1 MISYFNY
8 TKRVANGWWDR
19 RDFTNR
25 WWRLGRADQRWTP
38 PAYSAL
44 RQALD
49 PQRNP
54 YLAQRSPL
62 FLHMEALPRRTR
74 SDNQTGGTGFAGAFM
89 EEPVAAT
96 VVLTDEN
103 RHDGTAYLSL
113 LHCVNDGETMER
125 LLGALMEH
133 LWEMGRHRIVG
144 PTGLSPHLE
153 SGVLQ
158 NFFQLSP
165 PLHTPYQ
172 PPYFP
177 ELIESVMTPVAQS
190 QLYMLDITPTPIATP
205 RGPAQLRPLTPAHL
219 GQILLP
225 LLAAACEANGAY
237 PAPTAVEAAF
247 MLRWLQVWPLVGWL
261 AELHGQPV
269 GFVLLQPDL
278 SASLRLAN
286 GGRNL
291 LWRTWLQWRSRRP
304 VRAGRLLYGGVL
316 PAWRGQGIGR
326 QLWQQALHTAQQHG
340 WHTLTIGPVTD
351 KTPGATFLAQA
362 GAQAQQ
368 RYLTYASEL

>member
-1 MISYFNY
+1 VISYFNY
-8 TKRVANGWWDR
+8 TKHVADSWWDR
-19 RDFTNR
+19 RDFAQR

-38 PAYSAL
+38 PYYPAL

-49 PQRNP
+49 PKRNP

-62 FLHMEALPRRTR
+62 FLHMEALPRRAR
-74 SDNQTGGTGFAGAFM
+74 SDNQTGGTGFAGALM

-96 VVLTDEN
+96 VVLADEN

-113 LHCVNDGETMER
+113 FHCVNDGETMER

-133 LWEMGRHRIVG
+133 LWEMGCHRVVG

-172 PPYFP
+172 PPYLP
-177 ELIESVMTPVAQS
+177 ELMESVMTPIAQS
-190 QLYMLDITPTPIATP
+190 QLYTIDLTATP
-205 RGPAQLRPLTPAHL
+205 SEIPTGPAQLQPLVPEHL
-219 GQILLP
+219 SQQLLP
-225 LLAAACEANGAY
+225 LLAAACEANGDY
-237 PAPTAVEAAF
+237 PPPTAVEADF
-247 MLRWLQVWPLVGWL
+247 MLRWLRVWPLVGWL
-261 AELHGQPV
+261 AMVQGQPV
-269 GFVLLQPDL
+269 GFVLLQSDL
-278 SASLRLAN
+278 SPSIRRAN

-291 LWRTWLQWRSRRP
+291 LWRTWLKWRSQHS

-316 PAWRGQGIGR
+316 PTWRGQGIGR
-326 QLWQQALHTAQQHG
+326 QLWHQALRTAQAQS
-340 WHTLTIGPVTD
+340 WQTLTIGPVTD
-351 KTPGATFLAQA
+351 ETPGAPFLKRV
-362 GAQAQQ
+362 GAQVQQ